1 VFDEETCKI
10 GRFFISTFSIFG
22 NEISSSNHQK
32 LEGASSFKL
41 PNLTLV
47 AK

>member
-10 GRFFISTFSIFG
+10 GRFFISIFG
-22 NEISSSNHQK
+22 NETSNSNHQK